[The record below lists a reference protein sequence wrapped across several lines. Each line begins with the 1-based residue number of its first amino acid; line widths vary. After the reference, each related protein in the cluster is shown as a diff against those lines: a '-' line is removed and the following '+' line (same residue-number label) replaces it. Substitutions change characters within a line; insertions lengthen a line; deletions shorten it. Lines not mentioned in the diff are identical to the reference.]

1 MDLFSDSSP
10 SPLFLLVGELLKEFL
25 NFMLDC
31 PLPQNALE
39 TVSRFLEKPAII
51 GGSSA
56 YEPSL
61 FSGDSASPVMDIV
74 GPVVETSI
82 ASLQDILACTVS
94 CENDLVRAETQGRYA
109 QRLIESYNMEQG
121 GPRATPVAISTPPVL
136 NRTMSQPF
144 LEPLL
149 PSKITENLHEAV
161 HGALMHVMTER
172 DESHAQLMAA
182 SVLHMH
188 EMEQERKKVDRLTE
202 QLAAMQE
209 LVNAHQKAGG
219 TSLFIDKKPI
229 EQEKDKMNGKMTE
242 IQERML
248 RSSEEEMIALCQQ
261 LAAEISA
268 KTSASLEVIRLKEN
282 RKIERENERAEKEA
296 LKNELKRY
304 KELLAAEERKANEAR
319 LEALAWKRA
328 CEDAAKA
335 NDEAKSM

>member
-1 MDLFSDSSP
+1 
-10 SPLFLLVGELLKEFL
+10 
-25 NFMLDC
+25 MLDC

-39 TVSRFLEKPAII
+39 TVSRFLEKPDITS
-51 GGSSA
+51 GSSA

-61 FSGDSASPVMDIV
+61 FNGDSASSVMDIL
-74 GPVVETSI
+74 GPVVDPSI
-82 ASLQDILACTVS
+82 TSLQDILACTVS
-94 CENDLVRAETQGRYA
+94 CENDLVLAETQGLYA
-109 QRLIESYNMEQG
+109 QRLIESYRMEQG
-121 GPRATPVAISTPPVL
+121 GPKDTAAVSKPLTISTPAL

-144 LEPLL
+144 LEPFL
-149 PSKITENLHEAV
+149 PSKIIENLHEAM

-219 TSLFIDKKPI
+219 TSLFTDKKPI
-229 EQEKDKMNGKMTE
+229 QQEKDEMNGKMTE

-248 RSSEEEMIALCQQ
+248 RSSEEEMITLCHQ

-282 RKIERENERAEKEA
+282 RKIERENELAEKEA

-304 KELLAAEERKANEAR
+304 KELLAAEERKANEAKQ
-319 LEALAWKRA
+319 EALVWKQA
-328 CEDAAKA
+328 CEDDAKA